1 MNRPE
6 RSSVEFSV
14 NGRPYEVEGGDVF
27 LTASEFLRERT
38 RQTGTK
44 IACEEGDCGS
54 CTVLVGRPT
63 DQGTSYLPMNSCI
76 RFVFQLDGC
85 DVVTVEA
92 LASDGRLTSVQEA
105 MVECHGSQC
114 GFCTPGFVMA
124 MTATC
129 HQRATSP
136 EESSPVDWPLEL
148 SGNLGRCTGY
158 LPILEAARRCESS
171 DGEVSKWSRIP
182 EATRRRFDLLGR
194 SPFDASGT
202 HRGSHRRVL
211 SPVTL
216 EAALRIRADL
226 PEAQLVAGATDLG
239 VQWTKAR
246 KAAAVWIDL
255 GRIPELRGVT
265 VCEVVPDRSGDE
277 TVDGGAARAIEAGAM
292 ATWAEL
298 LERSRTDLPEFASI
312 LERFGGPQIRNSGT
326 IGGNIMNASSI
337 ADSLPLLSVMDA
349 SLELASPEGRRR
361 VDVNRFFSAN
371 RRTVIQA
378 DELLASVRIPLPS
391 PHQRLRLHKVSR
403 RHDLDIATV
412 SAAICLTVDD
422 GRITQAAIALGGV
435 GPTVRRLEDVERW
448 LIDRPCLEA
457 TFEAAGRLAADEISP
472 WSDVRGTAEY
482 RRQIVGGLLTRHFH
496 EMPSDMGA
504 GE

>member
-148 SGNLGRCTGY
+148 SGNLCRCTGY

-265 VCEVVPDRSGDE
+265 VCEVEPDRSGDE
-277 TVDGGAARAIEAGAM
+277 AVDGGAARAIEAGAM

-435 GPTVRRLEDVERW
+435 GPTVRRLEGVERW

>member
-38 RQTGTK
+38 RRTGTK

-85 DVVTVEA
+85 DMVTVEA

-105 MVECHGSQC
+105 MVDCHGSQC

-129 HQRATSP
+129 HQRATSA

-148 SGNLGRCTGY
+148 SGNLCRCTGY

-171 DGEVSKWSRIP
+171 DGEISKWSRVTEP
-182 EATRRRFDLLGR
+182 TRRRFDLLGNT
-194 SPFDASGT
+194 PFDARGT
-202 HRGSHRRVL
+202 HRGAARRVL

-216 EAALRIRADL
+216 EEALRIRADL
-226 PEAQLVAGATDLG
+226 PEAQLIAGATDLG

-255 GRIPELRGVT
+255 GRVPELRGIT
-265 VCEVVPDRSGDE
+265 VCEAEPDRSSADRA
-277 TVDGGAARAIEAGAM
+277 DGHAARVIEAGAM
-292 ATWAEL
+292 ATWAAL
-298 LERSRTDLPEFASI
+298 LDRSRTDLPEFASI
-312 LERFGGPQIRNSGT
+312 LERFGGPQIRNYGT
-326 IGGNIMNASSI
+326 IGGNIVNASSI

-349 SLELASPEGRRR
+349 SLELASSGGRRR
-361 VDVNRFFSAN
+361 VDVNRFFTAN
-371 RRTVIQA
+371 RRTMIQA
-378 DELLASVRIPLPS
+378 DELLVSVRIPLPS
-391 PHQRLRLHKVSR
+391 PLQRLRLYKVSR

-412 SAAICLTVDD
+412 SAAFCLAFEA
-422 GRITQAAIALGGV
+422 GRITRAAIALGGV
-435 GPTVRRLEDVERW
+435 GPTVRRLEGVERW
-448 LIDRPCLEA
+448 LIDRPCREE

-482 RRQIVGGLLTRHFH
+482 RRQVVGGLLTRYFH
-496 EMPSDMGA
+496 EVSSDMGA

>member
-1 MNRPE
+1 
-6 RSSVEFSV
+6 
-14 NGRPYEVEGGDVF
+14 
-27 LTASEFLRERT
+27 
-38 RQTGTK
+38 
-44 IACEEGDCGS
+44 
-54 CTVLVGRPT
+54 
-63 DQGTSYLPMNSCI
+63 
-76 RFVFQLDGC
+76 
-85 DVVTVEA
+85 VEA

-148 SGNLGRCTGY
+148 SGNLCRCTGY

-171 DGEVSKWSRIP
+171 DGEISKWSRIP
-182 EATRRRFDLLGR
+182 EATRRRFDLLGS

-255 GRIPELRGVT
+255 GRVPELRGVT
-265 VCEVVPDRSGDE
+265 VCEVEPDRSGDE
-277 TVDGGAARAIEAGAM
+277 PVDGGAARAIEAGAM

-378 DELLASVRIPLPS
+378 DELLVSVRIPLPS

-435 GPTVRRLEDVERW
+435 GPTVRRLEGVERW

-496 EMPSDMGA
+496 EMSSDMGA